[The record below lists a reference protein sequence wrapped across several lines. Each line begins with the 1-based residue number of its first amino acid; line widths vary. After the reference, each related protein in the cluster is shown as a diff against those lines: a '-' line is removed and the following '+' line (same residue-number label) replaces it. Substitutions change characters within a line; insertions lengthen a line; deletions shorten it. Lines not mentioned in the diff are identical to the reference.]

1 MLEHIYN
8 PITAMGFPQ
17 CLTFSCTTLRDK
29 HCRHPIAVMGV
40 VDTFGSCFFK
50 TKNRVKTLSNVIFLK
65 KENVLTIF
73 SQEKYTWLWLQ
84 MAQFMTTWILWVF
97 PTFMG
102 HLQHILKIIILTKPG
117 LGKFEKW
124 LHVERNF
131 YHSSSKI
138 RKKKTKEWFPDF
150 FFKGW
155 GIIPIFL

>member
-1 MLEHIYN
+1 
-8 PITAMGFPQ
+8 
-17 CLTFSCTTLRDK
+17 
-29 HCRHPIAVMGV
+29 MGV

-150 FFKGW
+150 FFQRLRNNSN
-155 GIIPIFL
+155 IFVDLDSPELFAKLGRFHLKEATCTY